1 MNSYHKNKHQY
12 KLGASAGN
20 ISYLVYHKTDSLV
33 FHLFHLLFHLF
44 LCSHQFLLLSSAL
57 FKLFKCNNESSVI
70 HNPIYANLGAT
81 AKFIA
86 PKSLY
91 LSAIPISLDLLLSH
105 ASLINT
111 VKHFIPLLLIHINS
125 KSVNYLVKQFN
136 PGKILHISESEH
148 LK

>member
-1 MNSYHKNKHQY
+1 MNRYHKNKHQD
-12 KLGASAGN
+12 KFGASAGN

-33 FHLFHLLFHLF
+33 FHRF

-70 HNPIYANLGAT
+70 HDPIYTNLGAT

-86 PKSLY
+86 PKFLT
-91 LSAIPISLDLLLSH
+91 LSTIPISLDLLLSH
-105 ASLINT
+105 PFLINP

-125 KSVNYLVKQFN
+125 KYVNYLVKQFN